1 MMHSLENNTFFIFF
15 LLRGCKRTDGRDR
28 MGLLQ
33 PPKGGNSKRTKKGAV
48 LKVDTFREMLCCIRR
63 IQGKSV
69 GQGVVNY
76 ITDLGAFHCLK
87 AVKQKS

>member
-1 MMHSLENNTFFIFF
+1 MMHSLENNTFFIF
-15 LLRGCKRTDGRDR
+15 LYCAAARGQAVGTEWDCCNRQKAVT
-28 MGLLQ
+28 Q
-33 PPKGGNSKRTKKGAV
+33 KEQKQGAV